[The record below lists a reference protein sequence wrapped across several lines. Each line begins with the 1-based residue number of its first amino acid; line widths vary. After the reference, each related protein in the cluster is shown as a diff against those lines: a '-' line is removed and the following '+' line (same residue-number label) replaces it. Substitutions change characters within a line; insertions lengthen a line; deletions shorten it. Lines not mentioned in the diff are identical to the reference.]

1 MSKNDL
7 RIATWNANGVL
18 NRKEELQIFLHL
30 QNIDICL
37 LSETHLTTQSYL
49 KIRGYKTYNANHP
62 LNQAN
67 GGSAILIKEH
77 INHHMEQTVQ
87 REEYQLTA
95 ICVNSV
101 KQKLIIGAVYCP
113 PRHNLKKPD
122 YTTLLNYLGERFI
135 LGGDYNAKHL
145 NWGSRITTTKG
156 RELKRAVGKRMRH
169 SFNS

>member
-62 LNQAN
+62 LNEAN
-67 GGSAILIKEH
+67 GRSAILIKEH

-101 KQKLIIGAVYCP
+101 KQK
-113 PRHNLKKPD
+113 K
-122 YTTLLNYLGERFI
+122 
-135 LGGDYNAKHL
+135 
-145 NWGSRITTTKG
+145 
-156 RELKRAVGKRMRH
+156 
-169 SFNS
+169 